1 MKVICTICARKNSKG
16 VKNKALKNLCG
27 KPLIA
32 HTILQ
37 AKKSKIFNHIVVST
51 DSIKIQKIAIKYG
64 ADSWFLRPK
73 NLSKK
78 ISSKESAIRHA
89 LLEAEKKYKE
99 KYDVCIDL
107 DITSPL
113 RKVSDIKNAFKNFKN
128 KNSSVLFSVTKSRKN
143 PYFNMVEETNN
154 IVSLVKKPNK
164 IIHSRQNA
172 PSVFDMNASIYIWK
186 RYKILKS
193 DNLYGAKTS
202 IYEMPLD
209 RSIDIDEELDFK
221 IVKMLFKK

>member
-1 MKVICTICARKNSKG
+1 M
-16 VKNKALKNLCG
+16 LCW
-27 KPLIA
+27 K
-32 HTILQ
+32 
-37 AKKSKIFNHIVVST
+37 
-51 DSIKIQKIAIKYG
+51 
-64 ADSWFLRPK
+64 R
-73 NLSKK
+73 
-78 ISSKESAIRHA
+78 
-89 LLEAEKKYKE
+89 KKYKE

-128 KNSSVLFSVTKSRKN
+128 KNSSVLFLLRSLEN

-154 IVSLVKKPNK
+154 IVNSKNQ
-164 IIHSRQNA
+164 IRYYSRQNA

-221 IVKMLFKK
+221 IVKMLLKNENFVNPFRLNNKLVFILGGAGLIDLMLAPYYPTWVQVIVIDNILIHQLNIKQISYLKNLICLK